1 MAIELIIH
9 GKPIQGSHKA
19 TSGIDPSFCKNLV
32 QVFFASMDR
41 LSGKEVL
48 IVDARQWK
56 NVWYGVYTFWHGA
69 NVKGTDGRNS
79 FFAVTV
85 VLPRRYFYVVSE
97 VYSFLKKVCAEY
109 VVGRYISKDGKYLV
123 QDLSDEK
130 AFVSLVAEVQKITE
144 TNLLEGFDN
153 GFKPQSQLLNDVY
166 YNVLDCDARSFVQE
180 LRKCGRILVT
190 DTAETKDA
198 KLAAISK
205 YEAKI
210 AECQKEIAEKN
221 KKIEELNKQKK
232 DLEEANNSA
241 SKNSRQLKENY
252 NKLKGEKEQFE
263 KKYEALHDS
272 YEEMNGKLEKVA
284 SLLGVKVSRM
294 GGAVPETKR
303 KRGWVGPFT
312 ILNTI
317 LLAGLFIVV
326 LMIPRGCTERNKVIR
341 VPNDKSQILTY
352 EQDSDGKDVQEAGTD
367 YSSSESE
374 EEGTVY
380 DENISDVSDKADES
394 LDADCGIS
402 VSQENRLIHDYN
414 AIDLTKPVVIYIK
427 DQKDG
432 YAIHT
437 SNISNENDVQFGKP
451 VTIQVNNE
459 NDEVIIC
466 YRSSDRNKTNPRNRI
481 TIKPKR

>member
-19 TSGIDPSFCKNLV
+19 TSGIDPSFCENLV
-32 QVFFASMDR
+32 QGFFASMDR

-56 NVWYGVYTFWHGA
+56 NVWYGVYTFWLGA

-85 VLPRRYFYVVSE
+85 ILPQRYFYVVSE
-97 VYSFLKKVCAEY
+97 VYIFLKRVCTEY

-130 AFVSLVAEVQKITE
+130 TFAGLVAEVKKITE

-210 AECQKEIAEKN
+210 AECQKEIADKN

-252 NKLKGEKEQFE
+252 NKLKEEKEQFE

-284 SLLGVKVSRM
+284 SLFGAKVSRM
-294 GGAVPETKR
+294 GKTDPETKR

-317 LLAGLFIVV
+317 LLVALFIVV
-326 LMIPRGCTERNKVIR
+326 LMIPRGCTEIDKGTY
-341 VPNDKSQILTY
+341 VPNDSSQILTY
-352 EQDSDGKDVQEAGTD
+352 EQDGNEEDVQEEETE
-367 YSSSESE
+367 YSSSAGE
-374 EEGTVY
+374 EEGDV
-380 DENISDVSDKADES
+380 DGVDVSEVSDMADVS

-402 VSQENRLIHDYN
+402 VYQEGTLIYDYN
-414 AIDLTKPVVIYIK
+414 GIDLTKPVVIYIK

-437 SNISNENDVQFGKP
+437 SNVSNENDVQFGRP
-451 VTIQVNNE
+451 VTIQVKRE